1 MRSYGWRPQATGA
14 AAPRAAVRGS
24 AIRIATT
31 SAPAA
36 RSRARRCSA
45 ASGLASL
52 AMSAPSTAHA
62 NDSTWVGP
70 LPNPQEW
77 NQLTNWNPVGVP
89 NGNDRAIFTNNGAA
103 TSVTISGPGP
113 TSIDTIH
120 FTTLTPAYSFTV
132 QNGAVFTINS
142 AITNDSSFAPG
153 FTVNAGSALTVGNGA
168 FVEIGSLAG
177 GGTVTIGSFSLLS
190 IVGNSSSTFSGAFAG
205 AGSLELD
212 DMASLTLTG
221 ASNGGN
227 IGIIGRDLTL
237 CGTCASPALTISGGS
252 LTVGGSTIVEGGTL
266 TVTNGGTL
274 TTTNF
279 GVAGSAVITGA
290 GSSVTVTGETIIGN
304 FAPASVIISNG
315 GVLNS
320 QGSADIATFLPF
332 LGTPTVTVTGPG
344 STWNVGGPFGLFV
357 GDVSVGPGALITANG
372 GVVNSTTST
381 IIGDVSGSSSVI
393 VTGAGSV
400 LNALNS
406 LTIGG
411 DNGCGCN
418 LVGTLT
424 VADGGVVNSPGP
436 TSIAAGSTL
445 NLGTGGLAGAINT
458 PAIVNEGQIAANFTD
473 TLTLPAAISGAGTLS
488 KAGPGTLILT
498 GSSTIDGGTLIV
510 NGSIANSAVTVNSG
524 ATLAGIGTVGP
535 TTIASGGTFAPGNS
549 PGTMTV
555 AGNLAFQ
562 SG

>member
-1 MRSYGWRPQATGA
+1 MRSYRPRSQATRA
-14 AAPRAAVRGS
+14 AAPRGAIRGG

-31 SAPAA
+31 SPPAA
-36 RSRARRCSA
+36 RSRAALLGSIWLGA
-45 ASGLASL
+45 L
-52 AMSAPSTAHA
+52 AMFAPNAAQAT
-62 NDSTWVGP
+62 DGTWIGNGAPVS
-70 LPNPQEW
+70 NEW
-77 NQLTNWNPVGVP
+77 FQGNNWNSTPTPNTVP
-89 NGNDRAIFTNNGAA
+89 DITATFTNNGAP
-103 TSVTISGPGP
+103 TSVTISNS
-113 TSIDTIH
+113 TSINTID
-120 FTTLTPAYSFTV
+120 FTAGAPTYSFTV
-132 QNGAVFTINS
+132 QNGATFTITGGTSNS
-142 AITNDSSFAPG
+142 SSFAPA

-177 GGTVTIGSFSLLS
+177 GGTVTTGSFSLLS

-227 IGIIGRDLTL
+227 IGTIGRDLTL
-237 CGTCASPALTISGGS
+237 CGTCASPVLSISGGS

-406 LTIGG
+406 LAIGATS
-411 DNGCGCN
+411 CGCN
-418 LVGTLT
+418 LIGTLT
-424 VADGGVVNSPGP
+424 VADGGVVNSPGA
-436 TSIAAGSTL
+436 TSIGAGSTL
-445 NLGTGGLAGAINT
+445 NLGVGGLAGAIVT
-458 PAIVNEGQIAANFTD
+458 PVIANAGQIIANFTD
-473 TLTLPAAISGAGTLS
+473 TLTLAAAISGAGTLS
-488 KAGPGTLILT
+488 KAGSGTLILT
-498 GSSTIDGGTLIV
+498 GSNTYTGATTIDGGTLIV
-510 NGSIANSAVTVNSG
+510 NGSIANSTVTVN
-524 ATLAGIGTVGP
+524 AGGRL
-535 TTIASGGTFAPGNS
+535 GGT
-549 PGTMTV
+549 GTLGKRSSMAARSRPATPS
-555 AGNLAFQ
+555 AR
-562 SG
+562 SR

>member
-1 MRSYGWRPQATGA
+1 MGKRGGSRPQGLGYAFIRVASAGN
-14 AAPRAAVRGS
+14 RRRG
-24 AIRIATT
+24 T
-31 SAPAA
+31 
-36 RSRARRCSA
+36 ARRSSRQRNPDRDDVGTGGA
-45 ASGLASL
+45 QPREALLGSVWLGAL

-221 ASNGGN
+221 ASNGGH

-252 LTVGGSTIVEGGTL
+252 LTVGGSTSVEGGTL

-357 GDVSVGPGALITANG
+357 GDGSVGPGALTIANG
-372 GVVNSTTST
+372 GAVNSTTST
-381 IIGDVSGSSSVI
+381 TIGDASGASTVT

-400 LNALNS
+400 LNAFNS
-406 LTIGG
+406 LAIGG
-411 DNGCGCN
+411 PGCGCTPP
-418 LVGTLT
+418 LIGTLT
-424 VADGGVVNSPGP
+424 IADGGVVNSPGG
-436 TSIAAGSTL
+436 TSIGAGSTL
-445 NLGTGGLAGAINT
+445 NLGTGGLAGAIVT
-458 PAIVNEGQIAANFTD
+458 PAIANDGQIIANFTD
-473 TLTLPAAISGAGTLS
+473 ALTLAAAISGAGSLS
-488 KAGPGTLILT
+488 KAG
-498 GSSTIDGGTLIV
+498 
-510 NGSIANSAVTVNSG
+510 
-524 ATLAGIGTVGP
+524 
-535 TTIASGGTFAPGNS
+535 
-549 PGTMTV
+549 
-555 AGNLAFQ
+555 
-562 SG
+562 